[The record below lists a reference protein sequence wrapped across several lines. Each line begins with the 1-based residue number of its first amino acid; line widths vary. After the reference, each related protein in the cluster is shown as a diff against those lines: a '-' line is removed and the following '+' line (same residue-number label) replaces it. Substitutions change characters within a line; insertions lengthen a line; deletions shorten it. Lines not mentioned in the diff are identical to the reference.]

1 MTKNEKD
8 RGTSGFVSEMV
19 NTAGEPRLGMITG
32 LVNLII
38 VESSISAEQAQNII
52 VNCFKGKGDAFEREN
67 RKELNVQN
75 YSEDN

>member
-38 VESSISAEQAQNII
+38 VESSISAE
-52 VNCFKGKGDAFEREN
+52 
-67 RKELNVQN
+67 
-75 YSEDN
+75 